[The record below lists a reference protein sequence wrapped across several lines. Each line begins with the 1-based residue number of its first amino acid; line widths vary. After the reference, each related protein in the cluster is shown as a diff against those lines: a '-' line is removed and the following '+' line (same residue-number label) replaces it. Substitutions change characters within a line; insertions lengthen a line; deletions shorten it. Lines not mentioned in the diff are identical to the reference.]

1 VNLQPLVDELRK
13 PQYQSMSDA
22 EAAAAVNAKTVAI
35 RQLVPNWKIKQ
46 TAILSGYWA
55 AVKAGQLS
63 ANTIAA
69 GLCVSVIDWVTDPKI
84 ESTDMDLPGVQQMI
98 DGLLTFG
105 FITTTQANDLDAL
118 ADSTE
123 PWTQSVGLDIVG
135 DGHVKS
141 AREEIGVAI

>member
-1 VNLQPLVDELRK
+1 VSNQALIDELRK

-69 GLCVSVIDWVTDPKI
+69 GLCVSVIDWLTDPKI
-84 ESTDMDLPGVQQMI
+84 ENTDMDITGVQQMV

-105 FITTTQANDLDAL
+105 FITTTQANDLDEL
-118 ADSTE
+118 ADATVS
-123 PWTQSVGLDIVG
+123 WTSQNGLPEVGIGLVQN
-135 DGHVKS
+135 
-141 AREEIGVAI
+141 ARKEMGVSN

>member
-1 VNLQPLVDELRK
+1 MNLQPLVDELRK
-13 PQYQSMSDA
+13 PQYQIMSDA
-22 EAAAAVNAKTVAI
+22 EAAATINAKTLAI

-46 TAILSGYWA
+46 AAILSGYWA
-55 AVKAGQLS
+55 SVKAGQLS

-84 ESTDMDLPGVQQMI
+84 ENTDMDLPGVQQMI

-118 ADSTE
+118 ADGTE
-123 PWTQSVGLDIVG
+123 PWTQSVGLDVVG
-135 DGHVKS
+135 DGHVRS
-141 AREEIGVAI
+141 ARLEIGVTI

>member
-22 EAAAAVNAKTVAI
+22 QAAAAVNAKTVAI

-55 AVKAGQLS
+55 AVKSGQLS
-63 ANTIAA
+63 ASTIAA

-84 ESTDMDLPGVQQMI
+84 ENTDMDLAGVQQMI

-105 FITTTQANDLDAL
+105 FITTQQANDLDAL
-118 ADSTE
+118 ADAAE
-123 PWTQSVGLDIVG
+123 PWTQSVGLDVVG

-141 AREEIGVAI
+141 AREEIGVTI

>member
-1 VNLQPLVDELRK
+1 VNLQLLVDELRK
-13 PQYQSMSDA
+13 PQYQSMTDA
-22 EAAAAVNAKTVAI
+22 QAAAAVNAKTVAI

-46 TAILSGYWA
+46 TAILAGYWA

-84 ESTDMDLPGVQQMI
+84 ESTDMDIPGVQQMI

-118 ADSTE
+118 ADSTK
-123 PWTQSVGLDIVG
+123 PWTQSVGLDVVG
-135 DGHVKS
+135 DGHVRS
-141 AREEIGVAI
+141 ARLEIGVTI

>member
-1 VNLQPLVDELRK
+1 MNLQPLVDELRK

-22 EAAAAVNAKTVAI
+22 EAAAAINAKTVAI

-69 GLCVSVIDWVTDPKI
+69 GLCVSVIDWITDPKI
-84 ESTDMDLPGVQQMI
+84 ESTDMDIPGVQQMI
-98 DGLLTFG
+98 DGLLSFG
-105 FITTTQANDLDAL
+105 FITTQQANDLDAL

-123 PWTQSVGLDIVG
+123 PWTQSVGLDVVG
-135 DGHVKS
+135 DGHARS
-141 AREEIGVAI
+141 ARLEIGVTP

>member
-1 VNLQPLVDELRK
+1 MNLQPLVDELRK
-13 PQYQSMSDA
+13 PQYQSMTDA
-22 EAAAAVNAKTVAI
+22 EAAAAINAKAVAI

-84 ESTDMDLPGVQQMI
+84 ESTDMDIPGVQQMI

-118 ADSTE
+118 ADATVN
-123 PWTQSVGLDIVG
+123 WTSQNALP
-135 DGHVKS
+135 
-141 AREEIGVAI
+141 EIGIGLIQNARKEIEEAI